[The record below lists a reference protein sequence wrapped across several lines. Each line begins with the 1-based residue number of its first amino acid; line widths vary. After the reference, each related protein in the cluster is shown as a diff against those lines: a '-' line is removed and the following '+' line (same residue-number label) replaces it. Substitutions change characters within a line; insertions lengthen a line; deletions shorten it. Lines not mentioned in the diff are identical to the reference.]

1 LANVTLYFTPVKLD
15 IDIGMALLTCKDAE
29 ISLFL
34 VFSKYLSIV
43 IGNGSATDDMI
54 KESPFD
60 DFGSRSATDIM
71 TSEELSEKEFV
82 VKVFLNIELVFCDE
96 VTYQSGG

>member
-1 LANVTLYFTPVKLD
+1 MQRSWNQFIFGIL
-15 IDIGMALLTCKDAE
+15 E
-29 ISLFL
+29 I
-34 VFSKYLSIV
+34 YISIV
-43 IGNGSATDDMI
+43 IGNGSATDYMI

-60 DFGSRSATDIM
+60 DFGSRTATDIM